1 MAIKIAINGFGRIGR
16 ATFKIILKNHPQLKV
31 VAINDLTTPETLAHL
46 LKYDSIYG
54 TYDKKVGFDQE
65 NLIVDGQKVRVLAE
79 KDPSKLPWKELKID
93 VVLECTGVFRDS
105 KGSQQHINTGAKKV
119 IISAP
124 SKGDDINCFIMGVN
138 EEKYDSKKDNIVDMG
153 SCTSNCLVPIVEI
166 LDREL
171 GIISG
176 SMTTVHSYTN
186 DQNILDLPH
195 KDLRRARA
203 AAMNIILTSTGAITA
218 VERIYP
224 HLKGKL
230 NGLSMRV
237 PTPVVSIVDLVC
249 SVKKGTNAQEV
260 NSFFEKASKS
270 AEYKGILGVEDAPLV
285 STDYVGNTNSAIVD
299 SESTKVIDNNL
310 VKVLAWYDNEW
321 AYSYRL
327 AEFAE
332 FVGKKL

>member
-16 ATFKIILKNHPQLKV
+16 ATFKSILKNHPHLEV
-31 VAINDLTTPETLAHL
+31 VAINDLTSPGVLAHL

-54 TYDKKVGFDQE
+54 AYEKVVKFDQE
-65 NLIVDGQKVRVLAE
+65 NLIINGQKIKVLSEENPAE
-79 KDPSKLPWKELKID
+79 LPWKSLKID
-93 VVLECTGVFRDS
+93 IVLECTGVFRDL
-105 KGSQQHINTGAKKV
+105 KGAQQHIKAGAKKV

-124 SKGDDINCFIMGVN
+124 AKGDNIPCFVLGAN
-138 EEKYDSKKDNIVDMG
+138 EEKYNPEKDNIVDMG
-153 SCTSNCLVPIVEI
+153 SCTSNCLTPIVEI

-186 DQNILDLPH
+186 DQKILDLPH

-203 AAMNIILTSTGAITA
+203 AGMNIILTSTGAITA

-230 NGLSMRV
+230 NGLAIRV
-237 PTPVVSIVDLVC
+237 PTPVVSVIDLVC
-249 SVKKGTNAQEV
+249 NVKKETNAQEV
-260 NSFFEKASKS
+260 NYFFKKASGTV
-270 AEYKGILGVEDAPLV
+270 EYRNILGIEDALLV
-285 STDYVGNTNSAIVD
+285 STDYVGNTYSAIVD
-299 SESTKVIDNNL
+299 AESTKVINNNL

-321 AYSYRL
+321 AYSCRL

-332 FVGKKL
+332 FIGRKL